1 MQSILTHLYIYYIT
15 IVYSFY
21 YCVLNTIFPSFF
33 SFCLFLGNNN
43 TITTNTMN
51 YSSYRRGNKRA
62 TTGNN
67 SNNSSSSY
75 LTNNTH
81 NNNYN
86 ESNHSNN
93 HSNNPNNTTTDIYAQ
108 PGISSSGAEPHC
120 YASNTTTTATTTST
134 TNTSNNN
141 VTYSG
146 DYEKEHKIR
155 IVDRLGTIRVALRQD
170 ECIHTNTTR
179 VVPGQDEC
187 IHDNFTPNNTGN
199 SSNDNNT
206 SQHVPPMVSTFVT
219 TNTSNSNSNSNST
232 QPSPT
237 YTTTTTDQSPFPFGN
252 HNTTTTATN
261 ITTATT
267 NIGGTALSVPTDPL
281 KWLDDQEL
289 SLLSTEQ
296 LEVLMD
302 RYIMAVVKQLVQ
314 LAAVDEDLRTE
325 IDALDNNGFSLLH
338 YCCLYNLTSLIPVL
352 IARGCDVNKRT
363 STGSTSLHLAAS
375 AGNSA
380 VVTLLVECGAVV
392 DNCDA
397 NNILPSDAA
406 YEAGFI
412 DIYNFLIAVRYII

>member
-1 MQSILTHLYIYYIT
+1 
-15 IVYSFY
+15 
-21 YCVLNTIFPSFF
+21 
-33 SFCLFLGNNN
+33 
-43 TITTNTMN
+43 MN

-67 SNNSSSSY
+67 SSNSSSSY

-86 ESNHSNN
+86 ESNHSNYP
-93 HSNNPNNTTTDIYAQ
+93 NNTTAVNSSNTTTDIYAQ

-120 YASNTTTTATTTST
+120 YASNTATTTNNIHN
-134 TNTSNNN
+134 NT

-187 IHDNFTPNNTGN
+187 IHDNFAPNNTGN
-199 SSNDNNT
+199 GSNDNNT
-206 SQHVPPMVSTFVT
+206 SQHAPHMASTIVT
-219 TNTSNSNSNSNST
+219 TNTSNSNSNST

-237 YTTTTTDQSPFPFGN
+237 YTTTDQLSSPFGN
-252 HNTTTTATN
+252 HNTTTTA
-261 ITTATT
+261 ATT
-267 NIGGTALSVPTDPL
+267 NIAGTALSMPTDPL

-380 VVTLLVECGAVV
+380 VVTLLVECGAIV

-406 YEAGFI
+406 YEAGFV